1 MITHKGPLTTEE
13 FMAWLKNGKDML
25 AVERPKGWACFLKV
39 PTRDGID
46 YIFHQDGNQ
55 RPQSLLSRYANF
67 RFTGFYKQ
75 DEQKLY
81 CPNIPTYAVP
91 DWKNDPT
98 TTEQNLRLEFCKD
111 VRKSIEDMVNN
122 DRADLPKGLTGDG
135 LKAATAGYGHDLM
148 DRSVVQL
155 LMDSVPLDDVK
166 FSSDY
171 NYTGDLCDVLLDYL
185 QDRKGFAD
193 RTAAEYITLHKA
205 EIMSVLTYA
214 NTVRERY
221 AAILSDTDNPI
232 HKMKQISDAVKSS
245 GATTVRVT
253 IEKNGAEVSIRT
265 PAQNL
270 IGYHRIYENCD
281 ISLADRNAL
290 MEAFGNASGYTVND
304 IRCITNG
311 RNTLYEAQM
320 PEVKQ
325 AETPAKGFT
334 MTMGGM

>member
-13 FMAWLKNGKDML
+13 FMAWLKDGKDML
-25 AVERPKGWACFLKV
+25 TVKRPKTWACFLKV

-55 RPQSLLSRYANF
+55 RPQSLLSPYANF

-81 CPNIPTYAVP
+81 CPNIPACAVP
-91 DWKNDPT
+91 GWKNDPT
-98 TTEQNLRLEFCKD
+98 TTAQSLRIEFCKD
-111 VRKSIEDMVNN
+111 VGKSIEDMVNN
-122 DRADLPKGLTGDG
+122 DHTDIPKGLADNG
-135 LKAATAGYGHDLM
+135 LRAATAGYGNDPM

-171 NYTGDLCDVLLDYL
+171 NYAGDLGDILLDYL

-205 EIMSVLTYA
+205 EIMSVVTYA

-245 GATTVRVT
+245 GANTVRVT
-253 IEKNGAEVSIRT
+253 IEKNGTEVSIRT

-270 IGYHRIYENCD
+270 IGYHRVYENCD
-281 ISLADRNAL
+281 ISSADRRAL

-311 RNTLYEAQM
+311 RNTIYEAQI